1 MADAVNYF
9 ELHELVRQEMQSP
22 LMPTVRRRAAGDLDQ
37 TRFTL
42 AVEFWLSLGARL
54 RVQRCAQTIVRTK
67 LSYAFDRA
75 DTHIQVF
82 CDLLVLQALVRF
94 D

>member
-9 ELHELVRQEMQSP
+9 EFHELVRQQMQSP
-22 LMPTVRRRAAGDLDQ
+22 LLPAIRRRTAGDLDQ

-42 AVEFWLSLGARL
+42 AVELWLSLGARL
-54 RVQRCAQTIVRTK
+54 RVQRRAQTLVRTT
-67 LSYAFDRA
+67 LAYTFDRA

-82 CDLLVLQALVRF
+82 RDLLVLQTLVRF
-94 D
+94 E